1 MYLFYIQQDFRK
13 EVENQQP
20 QKVKIV
26 TLGHQLLRIRP
37 GDCEAMNE
45 RLKQIEEDWERLTCD
60 LPISELQLHST
71 QMEQMPSRQALNE
84 MLVWLESVRSM
95 LSEEERQPINNQM
108 DLQVTLQKYRVR
120 IVS

>member
-60 LPISELQLHST
+60 LPNSELQLHST